1 MVRVRFRVYPGK
13 VTHSQTQDYKGA
25 LATKH
30 LPLLGPKGANLSKGR
45 PFVFMISLL
54 LWSETVT
61 LEKDIYSNGVASPA
75 VPMIPL
81 KHFVVNLICLF
92 FQFICLHLGIV

>member
-54 LWSETVT
+54 LWSETD
-61 LEKDIYSNGVASPA
+61 LRKRY
-75 VPMIPL
+75 
-81 KHFVVNLICLF
+81 LF
-92 FQFICLHLGIV
+92 EWGC